1 MSDPQSRREYIRDIA
16 AKATKDDHPSR
27 WFEQVYTTAEGE
39 SAAIPWAQM
48 QPNPHLLAWL
58 DKCDRPSSS
67 QRALVVGCGLGD
79 DAEALA
85 ERGYQVTAFDISST
99 AIAWCQ
105 ERFPNS
111 SVEYQVADL
120 FEFAQT
126 HSQAFDLVFECR
138 TIQALPLTVRRP
150 TISAICQLLAP
161 EGTLF
166 LITNVRE
173 DEAEPDGPPWP
184 LSETELQQIS
194 QQGLQE
200 VQRHRPSGTKRPTL
214 CLEYQRVSQ
223 RVSPNLS

>member
-1 MSDPQSRREYIRDIA
+1 MSEPQSRREYIRNIA
-16 AKATKDDHPSR
+16 TKATEDANPSR

-39 SAAIPWAQM
+39 ADAIPWALM

-58 DKCDRPSSS
+58 DQRGPNSS

-85 ERGYQVTAFDISST
+85 EQGYQVTAFDISPT
-99 AIAWCQ
+99 AIAWCK

-111 SVEYQVADL
+111 SVNYQVADL

-138 TIQALPLTVRRP
+138 TIQALPLKVRQP
-150 TISAICQLLAP
+150 TLRAICQFLAP
-161 EGTLF
+161 NGTLF
-166 LITNVRE
+166 LITNIRE

-184 LSETELQQIS
+184 LSESELQQIS
-194 QQGLQE
+194 QHGLQE
-200 VQRHRPSGTKRPTL
+200 VQRHRPSGTNRPTL
-214 CLEYQRVSQ
+214 CLEYQRTS
-223 RVSPNLS
+223 

>member
-1 MSDPQSRREYIRDIA
+1 MSEPQSRREYIRHIA

-27 WFEQVYTTAEGE
+27 WFEQVYTTAKGE

-48 QPNPHLLAWL
+48 QPNSHLLSWL
-58 DKCDRPSSS
+58 NQRDRPSSS

-85 ERGYQVTAFDISST
+85 EQGYQVTAFDISST

-120 FEFAQT
+120 FELAQT

-138 TIQALPLTVRRP
+138 TIQALPLKVRQP
-150 TISAICQLLAP
+150 TLRAICQFLAP
-161 EGTLF
+161 NGTLF
-166 LITNVRE
+166 LITNIRE

-184 LSETELQQIS
+184 LSESELQQIS
-194 QQGLQE
+194 QHGLQE
-200 VQRHRPSGTKRPTL
+200 VQRRRPSRSNRPTL
-214 CLEYQRVSQ
+214 CLEYQHIS
-223 RVSPNLS
+223 